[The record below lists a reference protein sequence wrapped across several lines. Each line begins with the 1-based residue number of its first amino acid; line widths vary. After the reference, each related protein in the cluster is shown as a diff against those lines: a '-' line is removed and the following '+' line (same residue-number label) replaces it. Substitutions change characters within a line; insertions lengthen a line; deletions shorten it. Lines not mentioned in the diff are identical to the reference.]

1 MGLSLAVSISFLV
14 NLKTITIYTAL
25 PVGLVYWTFNEKK
38 DCFIVFS
45 QGHTQERANEIHA
58 RDGPNC
64 LTPPPSTPEWVKFCR
79 QLFSGFALLLWIGAI
94 LCFATYIIKVSSVEE
109 PNMDDV
115 SCEKYPMP
123 PPQRCPE

>member
-45 QGHTQERANEIHA
+45 
-58 RDGPNC
+58 
-64 LTPPPSTPEWVKFCR
+64 
-79 QLFSGFALLLWIGAI
+79 
-94 LCFATYIIKVSSVEE
+94 
-109 PNMDDV
+109 
-115 SCEKYPMP
+115 
-123 PPQRCPE
+123 